1 MVKIK
6 RKTKTG
12 NKKTKKNK
20 AIDTLEPASVDYS
33 DDLLAEDIESLNQ
46 SGNDHFDISSSVN
59 DLLEKSVVDN
69 GYPTSNASDEQN
81 NSNSDNSEPDNA
93 ESGSESD
100 NAASG
105 SESDNAESGSESEH
119 SAKKPKLLGKKT
131 REQLKRKITEWLDN
145 DDKIKELNT
154 KVKRYK
160 DAKKQ
165 SEEVIMKMINVLGME
180 ESKIDVHD
188 DNKQLRSRVYR
199 YKSTTRG
206 ALKEETIKNALM
218 EVIRDEKRVEQLV
231 KKIESKRPINERFY
245 LKRTKGNKD

>member
-1 MVKIK
+1 MPKIK
-6 RKTKTG
+6 RKTKTI
-12 NKKTKKNK
+12 NKKNK
-20 AIDTLEPASVDYS
+20 SLDTLEPASVNYS
-33 DDLLAEDIESLNQ
+33 DDLLVDDVSI
-46 SGNDHFDISSSVN
+46 NDPVDSSSGG

-69 GYPTSNASDEQN
+69 GYPSSDASEEQN
-81 NSNSDNSEPDNA
+81 DNNGSNSDSDNSDTGS
-93 ESGSESD
+93 ESGSESGSD
-100 NAASG
+100 SG
-105 SESDNAESGSESEH
+105 SDSDSDSEKSE
-119 SAKKPKLLGKKT
+119 KKPKKLGKKT

-188 DNKQLRSRVYR
+188 DNDQLRSRVYR
-199 YKSTTRG
+199 YKSTTKG

-231 KKIESKRPINERFY
+231 KKIESKRPINERYY

>member
-1 MVKIK
+1 MPKIK
-6 RKTKTG
+6 RKTKT
-12 NKKTKKNK
+12 NIKKNK
-20 AIDTLEPASVDYS
+20 LLDTLEPTSVNYS
-33 DDLLAEDIESLNQ
+33 DDLLVGDIGSIDGQ
-46 SGNDHFDISSSVN
+46 SENSSSGD

-69 GYPTSNASDEQN
+69 GYPSSEASEEQN
-81 NSNSDNSEPDNA
+81 NNTDSDSDNSESGDETDD
-93 ESGSESD
+93 ESGSES
-100 NAASG
+100 G
-105 SESDNAESGSESEH
+105 GESGSESEK
-119 SAKKPKLLGKKT
+119 SEKKPKKLGKKT

-188 DNKQLRSRVYR
+188 DNDQLRSRVYR

-231 KKIESKRPINERFY
+231 KKIESKRPINERYY